1 MKPRNW
7 RKRYGCPLTT
17 DRELHTLPD
26 CEIARQE
33 KAYREWLVSSGRVV
47 ADDYYIAL
55 VENERRDI
63 LRWRQE
69 EVERAKTAISIAPNS
84 YRRKEARKAL
94 REAEARFA
102 STETEMAIS
111 KAYKALEWAVNDY
124 IHAQYREPHV
134 IISQFGDRSEDN
146 HVDEFK
152 TRMAFRQFY
161 KSVERFA

>member
-26 CEIARQE
+26 WEIARQE
-33 KAYREWLVSSGRVV
+33 KAYRKWLVSSGRVV
-47 ADDYYIAL
+47 ADDYY
-55 VENERRDI
+55 
-63 LRWRQE
+63 
-69 EVERAKTAISIAPNS
+69 RAKTAISIAPNS

-111 KAYKALEWAVNDY
+111 KAYEALEWAVNDY

-152 TRMAFRQFY
+152 TPKAFRQFY